1 MITIANHLQ
10 NLSFLPN
17 FPLHLNSLFLF
28 GMILLLGLIGGEVMK
43 LGRYFP
49 NIIGFIAIG
58 YLAGPGG
65 LDVISETV
73 LKNTRIFADISL
85 SLILFELGRNL
96 SFTWLRNDWGLLAIS
111 IAESLLTLLSVFGIL
126 YFVLDLSWT
135 SSLIAAIIAIA
146 TSPAIV
152 MMVANDLRAEGPV
165 TRRALILTSLNNA
178 LALTLFI
185 LVMPLAEKTQ
195 PTIPALFLYS
205 GYRLFGSIFLG
216 LFVFLLMTQIGRLIG
231 KQKEGQFSL
240 IVGSVVL
247 TIGCAYMLKLP
258 SMMALFVMGMAARN
272 FDYKHILME
281 LDFGWL
287 SRLFFIPLFVVIGVQ
302 LNLKGLWEGS
312 LAVGLLLLTRLLAK
326 TTGICLFARASRMTR
341 KQAMAL
347 SLALFPM
354 AGIAIGMSSML
365 SDFNP
370 EFSQRTFVIVS
381 AVVAILNIVGP
392 IFTQI
397 AFVVTGE
404 ALATSKQGGNE

>member
-1 MITIANHLQ
+1 MITIASHLE
-10 NLSFLPN
+10 NLAFMPH

-28 GMILLLGLIGGEVMK
+28 GTILLLGLIGGEVIK
-43 LGRYFP
+43 YGRYFP
-49 NIIGFIAIG
+49 SIIGFIAIG

-65 LDVISETV
+65 LDIANKTV
-73 LKNTRIFADISL
+73 LANTRIFVDISL

-96 SFTWLRNDWGLLAIS
+96 SFAWLRNDRGLLATS
-111 IAESLLTLLSVFGIL
+111 ITESLLTLLSVFSVL
-126 YFVLDLSWT
+126 YFVFDLAWT

-165 TRRALILTSLNNA
+165 TRRALILTSLNN
-178 LALTLFI
+178 LIALTLFI
-185 LVMPLAEKTQ
+185 LVLPLTEKIP
-195 PTIPALFLYS
+195 PTAFTFILYS
-205 GYRLFGSIFLG
+205 GYRLLGSILLG
-216 LFVFLLMTQIGRLIG
+216 LLVFLATVQIGKLIG
-231 KQKEGQFSL
+231 KEKESQFVL

-258 SMMALFVMGMAARN
+258 SMMSLFILGMAVRN

-287 SRLFFIPLFVVIGVQ
+287 ARLFFILLFVVTGVQ
-302 LNLKGLWEGS
+302 LNLKGLWEAS
-312 LAVGLLLLTRLLAK
+312 LAVGLFLLVRLVAK
-326 TTGICLFARASRMTR
+326 TVGICLFAKSNRMTQ
-341 KQAMAL
+341 KQTIAL

-354 AGIAIGMSSML
+354 AGVALGMSNIL

-370 EFSQRTFVIVS
+370 EFSQRTLEIVS
-381 AVVAILNIVGP
+381 AVIAILNIIGP

-404 ALATSKQGGNE
+404 ALATVKQGGIE